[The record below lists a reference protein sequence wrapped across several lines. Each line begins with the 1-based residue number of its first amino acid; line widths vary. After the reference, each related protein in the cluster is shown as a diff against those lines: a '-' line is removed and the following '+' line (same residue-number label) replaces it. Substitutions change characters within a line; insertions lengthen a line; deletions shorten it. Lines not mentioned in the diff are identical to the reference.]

1 MGYLRRDK
9 TSEKPRVKCDLF
21 HLPPASINS
30 SQMCKQLNF
39 PIPVKKS
46 KSTLLSCQPLS
57 GLNPLPSVEWLPR
70 RGSGLIL
77 GPPNHLQIV
86 SNFDQNYTWENSVA
100 RYKSLLAAYNFL
112 LVSFYSRLFRILPG
126 PRKTRVIVIMSLTL

>member
-1 MGYLRRDK
+1 MKSHELNVTFFTCRQQ
-9 TSEKPRVKCDLF
+9 
-21 HLPPASINS
+21 ANS

-39 PIPVKKS
+39 PVPVKKS
-46 KSTLLSCQPLS
+46 KGTLLSCQPLS
-57 GLNPLPSVEWLPR
+57 GLNPLPAVEWLPR
-70 RGSGLIL
+70 RGSGLTL

-112 LVSFYSRLFRILPG
+112 LVSFYSRLFRTLPG
-126 PRKTRVIVIMSLTL
+126 PRKTRVIVIMSLTLQELLNL